1 MIEES
6 FQPGE
11 TESGISGCR
20 GGAAAHAASNSDT
33 DSKLV
38 SLLLFMGKY
47 KAAKPKSTA
56 PPQMKAG
63 VPCIVF
69 LVLGMLLT
77 MILLYEVIKNAS

>member
-1 MIEES
+1 M
-6 FQPGE
+6 
-11 TESGISGCR
+11 SGFD
-20 GGAAAHAASNSDT
+20 GGPEAQAQSNIDT

-38 SLLLFMGKY
+38 WHFLFMGKY
-47 KAAKPKSTA
+47 KAVKPKSTA

-77 MILLYEVIKNAS
+77 MFLLYEVMKNAS

>member
-1 MIEES
+1 
-6 FQPGE
+6 
-11 TESGISGCR
+11 
-20 GGAAAHAASNSDT
+20 
-33 DSKLV
+33 
-38 SLLLFMGKY
+38 MGKY

-69 LVLGMLLT
+69 LALGMLLT